1 METVML
7 REVPRSRDRHRGKPE
22 FEKVETVAPKKK
34 APRRAWLIALGAL
47 AVVFI
52 VAAGVV
58 YYRYASG
65 YESTDDAFIEGH
77 ISQVNPKITGHVL
90 AVRVTDNQ
98 PVKAGDLLVD
108 IDPRDFQA
116 RVARAR
122 AALETSVAQAA
133 LARERLAE
141 AEAQA
146 ASAQAEATRA
156 GADER
161 RYAELARRDLIARQE
176 FDHATADARTTS
188 AQLAAARANA
198 QASAAAIRQADSQV
212 AEARAA
218 LESAELELS
227 YTKIY
232 AALSGR
238 VTRKAVEVGA
248 LVQPGQALLA
258 IVPDDFWVV
267 ANFKETQLAK
277 MRPGQPVEIK
287 VDALR
292 RARFHGRVD
301 SIQSGAGARFSLLPP
316 ENATGNYVKV
326 VQRVPVKIVFDRT
339 DFAAYPL
346 GPGMSVVP
354 KVNVR

>member
-7 REVPRSRDRHRGKPE
+7 REVPRSRDKQRGRPE
-22 FEKVETVAPKKK
+22 FEKVETITPKKS
-34 APRRAWLIALGAL
+34 PRRTWLIALGAL
-47 AVVFI
+47 VAVLLLATGFT
-52 VAAGVV
+52 
-58 YYRYASG
+58 YYSYASG

-77 ISQVNPKITGHVL
+77 ISQISPKVSGHVL
-90 AVRVTDNQ
+90 AVHIDDNQ
-98 PVKAGDLLVD
+98 LVKAGDLLVE

-116 RVARAR
+116 RVALAR
-122 AALETSVAQAA
+122 AALETSIAQTALTQQRLAQAQ
-133 LARERLAE
+133 
-141 AEAQA
+141 AQVIA
-146 ASAQAEATRA
+146 AQAEATRA
-156 GADER
+156 DTDQGR
-161 RYAELARRDLIARQE
+161 SAELLRRDLIARQE
-176 FDHATADARTTS
+176 FDHATADAHTTA
-188 AQLAAARANA
+188 AQLTSARANE
-198 QASAAAIRQADSQV
+198 QASVAAVRQAESQV
-212 AEARAA
+212 VEARAA
-218 LESAELELS
+218 LQSAELELS

-232 AALSGR
+232 APLSGR

-248 LVQPGQALLA
+248 LVQPGQALFA
-258 IVPDDFWVV
+258 IVPNDFWVI
-267 ANFKETQLAK
+267 ANFKETQLAR

-292 RARFHGRVD
+292 RVRFQGHVD

-326 VQRVPVKIVFDRT
+326 VQRVPVKIVFDRS

>member
-1 METVML
+1 MMETVIL
-7 REVPRSRDRHRGKPE
+7 REVPRSRDKRPDKPE
-22 FEKVETVAPKKK
+22 FDKVATIALKKNS
-34 APRRAWLIALGAL
+34 RRTRLIALGAI
-47 AVVFI
+47 AI
-52 VAAGVV
+52 VILIAAGFT
-58 YYRYASG
+58 YYSYASG

-77 ISQVNPKITGHVL
+77 ISQVSPKVTGHVL
-90 AVRVTDNQ
+90 TVHVTDNQ
-98 PVKAGDLLVD
+98 PVNAGDLLIE

-116 RVARAR
+116 RVAQAR
-122 AALETSVAQAA
+122 AALETSTAQAA
-133 LARERLAE
+133 LARERLAQ
-141 AEAQA
+141 AEAQVGA
-146 ASAQAEATRA
+146 AQAEATRA

-161 RYAELARRDLIARQE
+161 RFAELVRRDLIARQE

-188 AQLAAARANA
+188 AQLAAARANE

-218 LESAELELS
+218 LGSAELELS
-227 YTKIY
+227 YAKIY

-238 VTRKAVEVGA
+238 VTRKAVELGA
-248 LVQPGQALLA
+248 LVQPGQALFA
-258 IVPDDFWVV
+258 IVPNDFWIV

-287 VDALR
+287 IDALR
-292 RARFHGRVD
+292 RVRFRGHVD